1 MLKQTRALL
10 FLFMC
15 CIAALLAAGPVFAG
29 QPGETV
35 EEGRWETDGIGMSMR
50 SSAPSAE
57 DKPQGVFLMA
67 KTLYIN
73 ALSDIVNAGGWVV
86 WDCYVDDPEQ
96 LLRSVTIT
104 GPGYNESLALYPA
117 ETTSFWSPRNFP
129 GLAPNVESLR
139 WLANNAGSPG
149 RLNYTFHITPKVG
162 DSWTQTVSIDLSK
175 LSDEDAALCLGA
187 FSVKRGGVE
196 LHRPGRNRLL
206 QVLSPEPGKNVFTI
220 EWKNP
225 FENPDAAGWKPDR
238 ARGRAWLS
246 HYDRP
251 GSRGRLQNVYEDFT
265 GAPLNVDMDDLYDRR
280 GNAADWRGAF
290 IRNGAVHVFHSHPG
304 LPDVMLVNTLELLPD
319 AATAPEA
326 LISKM
331 YPRSSADAFGA
342 PVIGKTARIGVTAY
356 KTPDPL
362 WETADVRF
370 FLDGVPMP
378 NVNQENQSNDMTVRA
393 KRVGWTEDA
402 TLSGG
407 RELAVELLYRNGKT
421 RRIARTVNF
430 DHDESRFPQ
439 EPLFTS
445 LHDGGETALKP
456 DLPYDATV
464 HVFAAGYPEDLLS
477 SGATAGVEQLT
488 DSLARFGGAYD
499 EWLQPFQGAFDLY
512 FNLSQ
517 MAGRAINRSNSWKR
531 AFAFFRFN
539 FVDAVSYDVRYEL
552 RSTGSDAAALNP
564 DFSLT
569 YRRFVPAKGDV
580 RYSLMVGGFWLDMVS
595 EHLVD
600 SVTVSGPGYSGDE
613 GLFARYDV
621 GGGMEPIGWPV
632 WDPATFWT
640 DVAPANTLDYTLTV
654 KRKDGSERTE
664 QVRIDLTE
672 LKEKEQDVRQAL
684 QQVSVVR
691 NGKELSAGETPR
703 EGEYLHVLSPENA
716 NNIFTVAH
724 DAGTTVLERTIL
736 RLTTAVDHGL
746 QGGASGPFTQ
756 RLERTDYPVEN
767 EETFVWEPAV
777 VDPAQLY
784 LRNRRAGTS
793 APQDWR
799 EWFLRN
805 GELRVHLVPLFA
817 LPVNGGVDRLGWA
830 SWLNL
835 RNDLEILPDVM
846 LRNTVEY
853 REMHR
858 PDETGTQFAPP
869 VEAMQVYLN
878 GTVLPQTQGGERPTL
893 AARFDG
899 NDLDPT
905 GSPASQMGS
914 LATEETGVWFERH
927 FWNPSELD
935 GAKKLEVEVTYP
947 GGGKRTIART
957 FELRMDSSRFPHNAA
972 LSYKPEG
979 GDYAPV
985 TVPVLWTGKES
996 FRWQWEGLAG
1006 RHVVQTAVQSG
1017 GIRNNVWTSW
1027 GWTAF
1032 GGEGPLSA
1040 ELAGIPEDYYRVHPM
1055 LTHRYLGNIQ
1065 YQTVYNI
1072 LPVPAT
1078 LTVNLEEGGPAE
1090 AAWSVDGGATW
1101 HASGE
1106 SLTLAPT
1113 DYAVTF
1119 RAVEGWD
1126 APANI
1131 AVSLPKNGAVV
1142 KSARYV
1148 QWTGNLTVTLNPAAG
1163 SAWSLD
1169 GAAWHN
1175 SGVTLVLR
1183 AGPSIAYRVLFREP
1197 AGYYRAEE
1205 RRVALAR
1212 KNQEERLAVI
1222 FREIPKIDPEEKIG
1236 DDPGDNSGVLPV
1248 KPEELDDINDG
1259 VVSEDIDVGVVS
1271 GDLEQYEPGKGEIV
1285 PEKPDAKKDK
1295 ESLEDVIKKDKEG
1308 KDAQPEVLKSKS
1320 FVIEADGDT
1329 TGKFVP
1335 LHVEFKLTHAELDAA
1350 DPKIRERMNA
1360 DILSG
1365 TSLTEAFL
1373 KEIHIFKVISLAD
1386 GERPVDLVKTVMNNA
1401 ALKDKL
1407 SRFFIVDESAGVYTA
1422 IFSLLLMDG
1431 LPTDLKNLVQPLYTA
1446 NDDRGRFLV
1455 FDGTKDGKFTDPLLL
1470 AVPKPLES
1478 SGSSGGGCAAAGFP
1492 PFAPLLLA
1500 PLFLLKRKTRR

>member
-29 QPGETV
+29 QPGEIA

-67 KTLYIN
+67 KTRYIN
-73 ALSDIVNAGGWVV
+73 ALSDIVNTGAWGV

-129 GLAPNVESLR
+129 GLAPTVRFLR
-139 WLANNAGSPG
+139 LLAENAGSPG
-149 RLNYTFHITPKVG
+149 WLNYTFHITPKVG

-175 LSDEDAALCLGA
+175 LSDEDAELCLGA
-187 FSVKRGGVE
+187 FSVKRDGVE

-206 QVLSPEPGKNVFTI
+206 QVLSPEQGKNVFAV

-246 HYDRP
+246 QYDRP
-251 GSRGRLQNVYEDFT
+251 GSRGRLEKVYEDFT

-280 GNAADWRGAF
+280 GEAADWRGAF

-304 LPDVMLVNTLELLPD
+304 LPDVLLVNTLELLPD

-326 LISKM
+326 IISKV

-342 PVIGKTARIGVTAY
+342 PVIGKTARVGVTAY

-362 WETADVRF
+362 WETADVSF
-370 FLDGVPMP
+370 FLDGVPMK
-378 NVNQENQSNDMTVRA
+378 NVNQENRMNDMMVRA
-393 KRVGWTEDA
+393 KRLGWTEDA

-439 EPLFTS
+439 EPQFTA
-445 LHDGGETALKP
+445 LHEGGETALKP

-464 HVFAAGYPEDLLS
+464 HVFAAGFPEDLLS
-477 SGATAGVEQLT
+477 GGATAGVEQIT
-488 DSLARFGGAYD
+488 DSFARFGGAYD
-499 EWLQPFQGAFDLY
+499 EWLQPFEGAFDLY

-517 MAGRAINRSNSWKR
+517 MAGRAINSANSWKR

-539 FVDAVSYDVRYEL
+539 FVNAVSYDVRYEL

-564 DFSLT
+564 DFSLA
-569 YRRFVPAKGDV
+569 YRRYVPAKGDV
-580 RYSLMVGGFWLDMVS
+580 RYSLMVRDFWLDMVS

-600 SVTVSGPGYSGDE
+600 SVTVSGPGYENGDD
-613 GLFARYDV
+613 GLFRRHD
-621 GGGMEPIGWPV
+621 GGSGMEPKGWPV
-632 WDPATFWT
+632 WDPETFWT

-654 KRKDGSERTE
+654 KKKDGSEHT
-664 QVRIDLTE
+664 VVFSVDLTR
-672 LKEKEQDVRQAL
+672 LKQDEHLLRQSA
-684 QQVSVVR
+684 QAVSVVR
-691 NGKELSAGETPR
+691 RDKELSLGEEAR
-703 EGEYLHVLSPENA
+703 AGEYLHVLAPDNA
-716 NNIFTVAH
+716 LNRFVVSRAAGETVV
-724 DAGTTVLERTIL
+724 DAVRL
-736 RLTTAVDHGL
+736 RL
-746 QGGASGPFTQ
+746 GASVDYGFYRNSPDLSSQ

-767 EETFVWEPAV
+767 EETFAWDPAV
-777 VDPAQLY
+777 VDPSRLF
-784 LRNRRAGTS
+784 LRGRTTD
-793 APQDWR
+793 PQDWR
-799 EWFLRN
+799 EWFLGS
-805 GELRVHLVPLFA
+805 GELRVSLAPLFA
-817 LPVNGGVDRLGWA
+817 VPVNGGVDKGGWA
-830 SWLNL
+830 SWVSILNA
-835 RNDLEILPDVM
+835 LEILPDVM
-846 LRNTVEY
+846 LRNTAEY

-858 PDETGTQFAPP
+858 PDETGTKFAPP

-878 GTVLPQTQGGERPTL
+878 GTALPQTQGGERPVL

-899 NDLDPT
+899 NDLDPS
-905 GSPASQMGS
+905 GNPASQMGS

-947 GGGKRTIART
+947 GGAKRTIART
-957 FELRMDSSRFPHNAA
+957 FELQMNSSLFPQNAA

-1017 GIRNNVWTSW
+1017 GIRNNVWASW

-1078 LTVNLEEGGPAE
+1078 LTVNLAEGGPADG
-1090 AAWSVDGGATW
+1090 AWSVDGGATW

-1106 SLTLAPT
+1106 SLTLAPA
-1113 DYAVTF
+1113 DYAITF

-1131 AVSLPKNGAVV
+1131 PVSLPKDGAVV
-1142 KSARYV
+1142 KSAAYV

-1205 RRVALAR
+1205 RRVALTR
-1212 KNQEERLAVI
+1212 RNQNEQLAVT
-1222 FREIPKIDPEEKIG
+1222 FRKIPVIDPEEKIG
-1236 DDPGDNSGVLPV
+1236 DDPDDNSGVLPV
-1248 KPEELDDINDG
+1248 TPDEIDDINNG

-1271 GDLEQYEPGKGEIV
+1271 GDLEQYEPGKGEIT
-1285 PEKPDAKKDK
+1285 PEKPDAEKDK
-1295 ESLEDVIKKDKEG
+1295 ESLEDVIEKDKEG
-1308 KDAQPEVLKSKS
+1308 RDAEPEVLKSKS
-1320 FVIEADGDT
+1320 FVIDAEGDT

-1335 LHVEFKLTHAELDAA
+1335 LHVEFKVTEAELDAA

-1373 KEIHIFKVISLAD
+1373 KEIHIFKVIALAD
-1386 GERPVDLVKTVMNNA
+1386 GERPVDLVKMVMNNA
-1401 ALKDKL
+1401 MLKDKL
-1407 SRFFIVDESAGVYTA
+1407 SRFFIVDQSAGVYTA
-1422 IFSLLLMDG
+1422 VFGMLLMDG
-1431 LPTDLKNLVQPLYTA
+1431 LPTDLKNLVQPLYTPS
-1446 NDDRGRFLV
+1446 DDRGRFLV

-1478 SGSSGGGCAAAGFP
+1478 AGSSSSGGGCAAAGFS

-1500 PLFLLKRKTRR
+1500 PLFLLKRKTR